1 MAQQTINVGAAP
13 NDGTGTPLRTA
24 FQYTNSNFTELYTAV
39 GPSGNNI
46 VVPGTATITGN
57 LTVDTNVLFVD
68 AANNRVGIG
77 TTSPAYA
84 FQVNGRISYNA
95 GIGEAADLTLSS
107 SGTVLQL
114 GAGSAW
120 TETRHYVA
128 GAEAMRLNSTG
139 LGVGV
144 SPSAK
149 LHIQGAAAQA
159 IFSVGSATDA
169 RHEYYRNSVLEGL
182 IGWDAN
188 TMRVGAFQAGG
199 KLELWS
205 GGSTKATLDSSG
217 NVGVGVSTFGT
228 SAARVLSIAT
238 GTEPTTGP
246 TGTVQWFTSTRSA
259 NNTIPAIFTE
269 GSGVT
274 NAAITNVT
282 VTNKIALKVN
292 GTIYYLLATTSAS

>member
-169 RHEYYRNSVLEGL
+169 RHES
-182 IGWDAN
+182 GWRKI
-188 TMRVGAFQAGG
+188 RVVV
-199 KLELWS
+199 W
-205 GGSTKATLDSSG
+205 
-217 NVGVGVSTFGT
+217 
-228 SAARVLSIAT
+228 
-238 GTEPTTGP
+238 
-246 TGTVQWFTSTRSA
+246 WF
-259 NNTIPAIFTE
+259 
-269 GSGVT
+269 
-274 NAAITNVT
+274 
-282 VTNKIALKVN
+282 
-292 GTIYYLLATTSAS
+292 Y

>member
-1 MAQQTINVGAAP
+1 
-13 NDGTGTPLRTA
+13 
-24 FQYTNSNFTELYTAV
+24 
-39 GPSGNNI
+39 